1 MKNFSSTTQTRNI
14 IAASIGALIGL
25 TALAWTLPNEAIV
38 ALLAITGLITLL
50 SRIKPRGATTTVLCG
65 LLGLAC
71 ARLTISLI
79 Q

>member
-1 MKNFSSTTQTRNI
+1 MKNQTSNI

-25 TALAWTLPNEAIV
+25 SALAWTFPYETLV
-38 ALLAITGLITLL
+38 ALLLAAALITIL
-50 SRIKPRGATTTVLCG
+50 SRIKPSRATVLGLCG
-65 LLGLAC
+65 ALGLAC